1 MVAIKGTAQTFNL
14 NEKRYEESYNQKK
27 LPLSDPMSLCT
38 KPKAPFR
45 SRINSSAPQAHP
57 METLAPPLKPKSL
70 CMHSSE
76 RQASR
81 MDDSTVAWLKTA
93 SALQLQQHSSILHM
107 HGGWRTGWLRSAP
120 CFGYEHMKNWVIVSF
135 VTDNTWKIGRKNY
148 HR

>member
-81 MDDSTVAWLKTA
+81 MDDSTVA
-93 SALQLQQHSSILHM
+93 
-107 HGGWRTGWLRSAP
+107 
-120 CFGYEHMKNWVIVSF
+120 
-135 VTDNTWKIGRKNY
+135 
-148 HR
+148 